1 MGRVG
6 GVVIGVGAEYPV
18 RDQRTLLGWLTAR
31 ARSVF
36 LPERLVA
43 DSVVLSLGRVGHL
56 PEESPDTF
64 QHSDDLGLDVAG
76 ASWEQLIVDF

>member
-18 RDQRTLLGWLTAR
+18 RDQRTLLSWPTAR

-43 DSVVLSLGRVGHL
+43 DSVVLPLGRVGHS
-56 PEESPDTF
+56 PEESPDAF

-76 ASWEQLIVDF
+76 AGWEQLIVDF